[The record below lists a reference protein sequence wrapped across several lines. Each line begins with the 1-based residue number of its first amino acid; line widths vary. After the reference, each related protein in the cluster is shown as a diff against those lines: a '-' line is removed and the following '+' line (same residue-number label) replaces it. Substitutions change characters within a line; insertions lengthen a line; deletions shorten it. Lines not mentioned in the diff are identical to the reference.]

1 MPAIPWSQVCR
12 DDAEPVKPLRH
23 RRLAWSMHYEP
34 YHGRRGTSRPVV
46 IHGVQHLMFPP
57 RHLDRLPDGQRG
69 SNLVFIVDAMDPER
83 ILRSLHR
90 FMEQQTG
97 PLAA

>member
-1 MPAIPWSQVCR
+1 
-12 DDAEPVKPLRH
+12 
-23 RRLAWSMHYEP
+23 
-34 YHGRRGTSRPVV
+34 
-46 IHGVQHLMFPP
+46 MFPP